1 MVNVSEEEG
10 VIENKEKEMI
20 TNVVD
25 FGDSRV
31 RDIMIPRTDVTMV
44 PVTATYDE
52 YKWGKDI
59 YQKLYDVHIKY

>member
-1 MVNVSEEEG
+1 
-10 VIENKEKEMI
+10 MI